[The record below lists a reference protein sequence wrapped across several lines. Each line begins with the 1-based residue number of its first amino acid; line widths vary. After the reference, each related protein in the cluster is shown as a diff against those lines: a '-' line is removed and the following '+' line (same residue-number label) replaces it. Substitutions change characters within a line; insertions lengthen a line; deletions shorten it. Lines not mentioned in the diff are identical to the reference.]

1 MNKLSTLIQNS
12 TATVIDIV
20 SLDQIAMEP
29 IDWLIKNWLPLGKLV
44 LLAGQAG
51 TGKTQLAISIAAKLS
66 AGLTLVDGSQ
76 HPPSNVLIWTG
87 VNRTV
92 KLSQMTE

>member
-1 MNKLSTLIQNS
+1 MNKLPTLIQNS
-12 TATVIDIV
+12 STTAIDIV

-51 TGKTQLAISIAAKLS
+51 TGKTQL
-66 AGLTLVDGSQ
+66 
-76 HPPSNVLIWTG
+76 
-87 VNRTV
+87 
-92 KLSQMTE
+92 